1 MPWVKNSDKS
11 GFTVVSAVIIVAVL
25 SLALWATS
33 VLVDIILKSSMVEST
48 EEEMGT
54 IASALR
60 DFFRDCDQF
69 VKDTNDATVDL
80 LDLEGK
86 NGEPAQGSPDVS
98 RFYSPAS
105 YRQSKWDGP
114 YIQDK
119 YNDNGYTKDAWNTA
133 YRYDYTAGSTSCTL
147 RSCGPDRTCG
157 NSDDITITVSA
168 EDIYQDKIRKV
179 REELAYINAKKEEL
193 KRRYTNAGRTWP
205 PAGFGIEDLFK
216 TYGCDTTGL
225 VAWWKMDEESW
236 DGTSGEVIDSAG
248 SNDGTAYGDA
258 NTAAE
263 GKIGRCGKFDG
274 SGDYVDAGN
283 DSVLDIGSQLT
294 IEAWVRPYLSGSG
307 TAARRIINKSSS
319 YSSSTGNGYLIQLW
333 SNDRIYY
340 YVAVNNNF
348 YAVSQSTPFPHD
360 NQFHFVAM
368 VGSSDAGSSTL
379 YIYLDGRQIS
389 SRTATGSFTNSTAN
403 LYIGRGIS
411 GYFPGYIDEVRIWNR
426 ALTSDDVFLEY
437 LRGTYLVDWAYKY
450 DEWQMEYQWDSTND
464 EFYSYG
470 PDRAAGGGNDIYQ
483 TQ

>member
-11 GFTVVSAVIIVAVL
+11 GFTIVSAVIIVAVF
-25 SLALWATS
+25 SLAIWATS

-69 VKDTNDATVDL
+69 VKDTNNATVDL

-86 NGEPAQGSPDVS
+86 NGDPAQGSPDVS
-98 RFYSPAS
+98 RFYTPAS

-225 VAWWKMDEESW
+225 VAWWKMDEASW
-236 DGTSGEVIDSAG
+236 SGTNGEVIDSAG
-248 SNDGTAYGDA
+248 SNDGTAYGGA
-258 NTAAE
+258 TTVSG
-263 GKIGRCGKFDG
+263 GKIGRCGNFDG
-274 SGDYVDAGN
+274 SDDYIQVPN
-283 DSVLDIGSQLT
+283 DISISPVNEIT
-294 IEAWVRPYLSGSG
+294 VEAWVYLTNDSQTMVRKNPSDYLFEWGTNGTNIAGTTPQWFVNTASG
-307 TAARRIINKSSS
+307 TYYIYGSDSYTSLNK
-319 YSSSTGNGYLIQLW
+319 
-333 SNDRIYY
+333 
-340 YVAVNNNF
+340 
-348 YAVSQSTPFPHD
+348 
-360 NQFHFVAM
+360 NQWYHV
-368 VGSSDAGSSTL
+368 VGTYHSSDGAKMYINGAEATVTVDSSDL
-379 YIYLDGRQIS
+379 GAIQRSNSYLRLG
-389 SRTATGSFTNSTAN
+389 NWSTEVFN
-403 LYIGRGIS
+403 
-411 GYFPGYIDEVRIWNR
+411 GYIDEVRIWNR
-426 ALTSDDVFLEY
+426 ALPSDDVFLEY

-470 PDRAAGGGNDIYQ
+470 PDRTAGGGDDIYQ